1 MRALRLVVMFLL
13 GVGVAAVLGMVP
25 QVIADSGR
33 QVAFTNVPNTPTV
46 LDLGAM
52 GDSPTDLVVVSSA
65 GFTDDTGRN
74 GTVNG
79 FEFYADLG
87 DVAGDPFDDLLGIM
101 VYDFGDGST
110 IVSMSK
116 TFIPLEDNEIPIG
129 QSVDRALVGGTGEFL
144 GVMGVDAVTR
154 NADDSYSH
162 LLTLDR

>member
-46 LDLGAM
+46 VDLGMM
-52 GDSPTDLVVVSSA
+52 GESPADLVVVSSA
-65 GFTDDTGRN
+65 AFTDDTGRN

-79 FEFYADLG
+79 FELFADLG
-87 DVAGDPFDDLLGIM
+87 DVASDPFDDLLGIM

-110 IVSMSK
+110 IVAMSK

-129 QSVDRALVGGTGEFL
+129 QTVDRALVGGTGEFL
-144 GVMGVDAVTR
+144 GVMGEDAVTR

-162 LLTLDR
+162 VLTLDR